1 MGEDVFGDGLLV
13 RETLQQDDHLC
24 LADGV
29 HALSGHIPTLPIHVC
44 RKYNRTIVHPS
55 DGMRLTVFTLLPDA
69 SHNFD
74 MLLIAAFTQQYF
86 T

>member
-13 RETLQQDDHLC
+13 RETLEQDDHLC

-29 HALSGHIPTLPIHVC
+29 HALSGHIPTLPVHVC
-44 RKYNRTIVHPS
+44 GQKETTIVHPS
-55 DGMRLTVFTLLPDA
+55 DSMRLTVFTLLLYI

-74 MLLIAAFTQQYF
+74 LLLVAAFTQ
-86 T
+86 